1 MQSWLYLF
9 LMHDLMDFVA
19 LDDAA
24 LENDA
29 ALEKGASAPYPAAVT
44 NSWSIRGLFS
54 NGALAMW

>member
-19 LDDAA
+19 LD
-24 LENDA
+24 DA